1 LILLYLPPVALL
13 GGVAFAIG
21 TGVLAGLLPAV
32 GAMRLNVASALR
44 RV

>member
-1 LILLYLPPVALL
+1 LILLYLPPVALA
-13 GGVAFAIG
+13 GGAAFAIG